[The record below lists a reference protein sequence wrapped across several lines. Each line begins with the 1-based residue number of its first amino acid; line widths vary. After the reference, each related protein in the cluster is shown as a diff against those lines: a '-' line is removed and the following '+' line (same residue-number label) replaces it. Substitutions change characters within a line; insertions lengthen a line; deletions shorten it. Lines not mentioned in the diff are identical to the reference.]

1 MSDNP
6 NSKVYVTKARLK
18 EIEDQLRNLKVH
30 ARKEIAGK
38 IAEARA
44 QGDLSENAEYDAAR
58 EEQGLLELRIN
69 KMETMLSKTAII
81 DETDIDVSKVNI
93 MTKVKVLND
102 KTKRENVYQVVSQEE
117 ADFEG
122 GKISMS
128 SPIGKALMGH
138 VVGDSVQVT
147 VPAGLLNLKIL
158 EITR

>member
-1 MSDNP
+1 MSDT
-6 NSKVYVTKARLK
+6 SKVYVTRQRLT
-18 EIEDQLRNLKVH
+18 EIEEELRNLKVH
-30 ARKEIAGK
+30 ARKEIAQK

-69 KMETMLSKTAII
+69 KMEHMLAKTAII
-81 DETDIDVSKVNI
+81 DESDVDISKVNI
-93 MTKVKVLND
+93 MTKVRVLNE
-102 KTKRENVYQVVSQEE
+102 KTKRESTYQIVSQEE

-122 GKISMS
+122 GKISVS

-138 VVGDSVQVT
+138 VIGETVQVK
-147 VPAGLLNLKIL
+147 VPAGTLSLKVL

>member
-1 MSDNP
+1 MSDT
-6 NSKVYVTKARLK
+6 SKVYVTRQRLT
-18 EIEDQLRNLKVH
+18 EIEAELRNLKVH
-30 ARKEIAGK
+30 ARKEIAMK

-69 KMETMLSKTAII
+69 KMEHVLAKTAII
-81 DETDIDVSKVNI
+81 DESDVDISKVNI
-93 MTKVKVLND
+93 MTKVRVLND
-102 KTKRENVYQVVSQEE
+102 KTKRESTYQIVSQEE

-122 GKISMS
+122 GKISVS

-138 VVGDSVQVT
+138 EIGETVQVK
-147 VPAGLLNLKIL
+147 VPAGVLTLKVL

>member
-1 MSDNP
+1 MSD
-6 NSKVYVTKARLK
+6 NSKVYVTKARLS
-18 EIEDQLRNLKVH
+18 EIEEELRNLKVH

-69 KMETMLSKTAII
+69 KMEQMLSKTSII
-81 DETDIDVSKVNI
+81 DESDIDVSRVNI
-93 MTKVKVLND
+93 MTKVRVLNE
-102 KTKRENVYQVVSQEE
+102 KTKRENTYQLVSQEE

-122 GKISMS
+122 GKISVS
-128 SPIGKALMGH
+128 SPIGKALMGKN
-138 VVGDSVQVT
+138 VGDVVQVK
-147 VPAGLLNLKIL
+147 VPAGVLNLKVL